1 VKNKYQFIFAMYLLS
16 NVQSSV
22 AVGQTHKDSIRLSL
36 KPKECVVLKEGDKCY
51 SSINVKWT
59 ASEPGS
65 FCLLRTPSDI
75 KLKCWKDV
83 SEGRFTEDLVMDE
96 PVDYYLV
103 YADSS
108 EILSREIITL
118 SWVHKKSSRPEHT
131 WRIF

>member
-1 VKNKYQFIFAMYLLS
+1 MKNKYQFIFAMYLLS

-22 AVGQTHKDSIRLSL
+22 AVEQSHEDSIKLSL

-51 SSINVKWT
+51 ASINVKWN

-65 FCLLRTPSDI
+65 FCLFRTPGDV
-75 KLKCWKDV
+75 KLECWKGV

>member
-1 VKNKYQFIFAMYLLS
+1 MKNKYQLIFALYFLF
-16 NVQSSV
+16 NVQSGV
-22 AVGQTHKDSIRLSL
+22 AAEQSHKDSIRLSL

-65 FCLLRTPSDI
+65 FCLFRTPSDI

-83 SEGRFTEDLVMDE
+83 SDGQFTEDLVMDAQ
-96 PVDYYLV
+96 VDYYLV
-103 YADSS
+103 LADSA
-108 EILSREIITL
+108 EILGREKITL
-118 SWVHKKSSRPEHT
+118 SWVHKKSSRPEHS

>member
-1 VKNKYQFIFAMYLLS
+1 MKNKYQFIFAMYLLS

-22 AVGQTHKDSIRLSL
+22 AVEQSHRDSIKLSL

-51 SSINVKWT
+51 SSVKVKWI

-65 FCLLRTPSDI
+65 FCLFRTPSDI
-75 KLKCWKDV
+75 KLKCWEDV
-83 SEGRFTEDLVMDE
+83 SEGQFTEDLVMDE
-96 PVDYYLV
+96 QVEYYLV
-103 YADSS
+103 LADSY
-108 EILSREIITL
+108 EILSREILTF